1 MFPGNQ
7 PSTKRVLEI
16 LSSLSTEGKQLSSE
30 AFPRNVVEKITLTE
44 SSLQPLEFTGL
55 HLYRHDLAPLTNLA
69 SKHWEKTRQI
79 GQLWLTQPMQEA
91 QYNFSLSLHMS
102 MDWTSKT
109 RQGMQILV
117 RNQKGLNNTAVSE
130 LMKPRASFP
139 AVLTNFPPTNENM
152 AKAMWSWI
160 KSPIGDTFAKA
171 PCAAS
176 AGCMLVGFDIPAKF
190 LFIHITR
197 SCYRP
202 NLLLAE
208 NRAALQK

>member
-30 AFPRNVVEKITLTE
+30 AFLRHVVEKITWTE

-55 HLYRHDLAPLTNLA
+55 HLYRPDLAPLTNLV
-69 SKHWEKTRQI
+69 SKHWKKTTQI
-79 GQLWLTQPMQEA
+79 GQIWLRQAMPEA
-91 QYNFSLSLHMS
+91 QYNFSMSLHMN

-117 RNQKGLNNTAVSE
+117 RVCWNQKGLNNTAVSE
-130 LMKPRASFP
+130 LMKLRANFP
-139 AVLTNFPPTNENM
+139 AVLTNFPPTTENM

-160 KSPIGDTFAKA
+160 KSPIGDTIAKA

-176 AGCMLVGFDIPAKF
+176 AVCMLGW
-190 LFIHITR
+190 LWH
-197 SCYRP
+197 
-202 NLLLAE
+202 
-208 NRAALQK
+208 